1 MINRIRSRGEAK
13 KQIQDH
19 REKETFD
26 KTYTK
31 IDEGEPDKSA
41 NKETGIDSVN
51 LHRKKEALDRRKNGF
66 ERNRNEESEATS
78 HKKKLLQKRNQNRT

>member
-26 KTYTK
+26 KTYKKSMLEET
-31 IDEGEPDKSA
+31 DKA
-41 NKETGIDSVN
+41 QTRR
-51 LHRKKEALDRRKNGF
+51 HALIV
-66 ERNRNEESEATS
+66 
-78 HKKKLLQKRNQNRT
+78 

>member
-26 KTYTK
+26 KRYTK
-31 IDEGEPDKSA
+31 IDAGRS
-41 NKETGIDSVN
+41 
-51 LHRKKEALDRRKNGF
+51 R
-66 ERNRNEESEATS
+66 
-78 HKKKLLQKRNQNRT
+78 